1 MTRKDIDEL
10 IQSKKARGSEL
21 QILSRALDSVYN
33 AFRTDFDLTRYKTN
47 DDGSIVTD
55 ENGDF
60 VTEEIPDNELNSD
73 NKALRDGYNMAIE
86 DLCKLIAKI

>member
-10 IQSKKARGSEL
+10 IQAKKARGSEL

-33 AFRTDFDLTRYKTN
+33 AFRTDFNITRFKT
-47 DDGSIVTD
+47 DDEGNTVTD

-73 NKALRDGYNMAIE
+73 DKALRDGYNMAIE

>member
-10 IQSKKARGSEL
+10 IQAKKARGSEL

-33 AFRTDFDLTRYKTN
+33 DFRNDYHFIRPKTN
-47 DDGSIVTD
+47 EDGSLVED
-55 ENGDF
+55 ENGHY
-60 VTEEIPDNELNSD
+60 VSEEIPDNELSSD
-73 NKALRDGYNMAIE
+73 DKALRDGYNMAIE

>member
-33 AFRTDFDLTRYKTN
+33 DFRTDYNLTRFKTN
-47 DDGSIVTD
+47 DDGSPVKD
-55 ENGDF
+55 ENGNY
-60 VTEEIPDNELNSD
+60 VTEVIPDHELSSD
-73 NKALRDGYNMAIE
+73 DKALRDGYNMAIE

>member
-33 AFRTDFDLTRYKTN
+33 DFRTDLNLTRYKTN
-47 DDGSIVTD
+47 DDGSLVKD
-55 ENGDF
+55 ENGDY
-60 VTEEIPDNELNSD
+60 VIEVIPDNELDSD
-73 NKALRDGYNMAIE
+73 DKALRDGYNMAIE

>member
-10 IQSKKARGSEL
+10 IQTKKARGSEL

-33 AFRTDFDLTRYKTN
+33 TFRTDLNLTRYKVN
-47 DDGSIVTD
+47 DDGSLVTD
-55 ENGDF
+55 ENGDL
-60 VTEEIPDNELNSD
+60 VTEEIPDNELSSD
-73 NKALRDGYNMAIE
+73 DKSLREGYNMAIE

>member
-10 IQSKKARGSEL
+10 IQVKKARGSEL

-33 AFRTDFDLTRYKTN
+33 AFRNDYNLTRLKTN
-47 DDGSIVTD
+47 EDGNTVTD
-55 ENGDF
+55 ENGDL
-60 VTEEIPDNELNSD
+60 VTEDIPDNELTSD
-73 NKALRDGYNMAIE
+73 DRALRDGYNMAIE

>member
-10 IQSKKARGSEL
+10 IQTKKARGSEL

-33 AFRTDFDLTRYKTN
+33 AFRGDLNLTRYRVN

-55 ENGDF
+55 ENGDL
-60 VTEEIPDNELNSD
+60 VTEEIPDNELSSD
-73 NKALRDGYNMAIE
+73 DKALREGYNMAIE

>member
-10 IQSKKARGSEL
+10 IQTKKARGSEL

-47 DDGSIVTD
+47 EDGSIVTD

-73 NKALRDGYNMAIE
+73 NKALREGYNMAIE

>member
-10 IQSKKARGSEL
+10 IQTKKARGSEL

-33 AFRTDFDLTRYKTN
+33 NFRYDYNLTRCKTN
-47 DDGSIVTD
+47 DDGSVITD
-55 ENGDF
+55 ENGGL
-60 VTEEIPDNELNSD
+60 VTEEIPDNELSSD
-73 NKALRDGYNMAIE
+73 DKALRDGYNMAIE

>member
-33 AFRTDFDLTRYKTN
+33 AFRTDYNLTRFKTN
-47 DDGSIVTD
+47 DDGSIVSD
-55 ENGDF
+55 ENGEL
-60 VTEEIPDNELNSD
+60 VTEDIPDNELCSD
-73 NKALRDGYNMAIE
+73 DRALREGYNMAIE

>member
-10 IQSKKARGSEL
+10 IQTKKARGCEL
-21 QILSRALDSVYN
+21 QILSRALSSLYDNYKYDYN
-33 AFRTDFDLTRYKTN
+33 LMRYKTE
-47 DDGSIVTD
+47 DDGTLIKD
-55 ENGDF
+55 EKGDTIF
-60 VTEEIPDNELNSD
+60 EEIPYDELNSD